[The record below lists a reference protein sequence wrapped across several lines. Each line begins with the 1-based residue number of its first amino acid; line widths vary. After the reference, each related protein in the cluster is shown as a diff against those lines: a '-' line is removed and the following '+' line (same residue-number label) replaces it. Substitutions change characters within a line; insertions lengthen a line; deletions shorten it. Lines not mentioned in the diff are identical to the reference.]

1 MDLDDESRKIGLDYG
16 WIMMWFWMYGVMG
29 CNVKCR
35 NNHEYMWILWNWD
48 LISLWLT
55 LKTIGFNQNGFKFV
69 IDSNVRMNFK

>member
-1 MDLDDESRKIGLDYG
+1 MINVEIIMNKRGFYG
-16 WIMMWFWMYGVMG
+16 I
-29 CNVKCR
+29 
-35 NNHEYMWILWNWD
+35 EI